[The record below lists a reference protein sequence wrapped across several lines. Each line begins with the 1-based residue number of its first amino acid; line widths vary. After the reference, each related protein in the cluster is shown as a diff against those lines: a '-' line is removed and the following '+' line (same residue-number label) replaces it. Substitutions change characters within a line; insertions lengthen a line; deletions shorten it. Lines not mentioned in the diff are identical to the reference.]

1 MRRVEMRDGGRTS
14 WRSLRVAAA
23 LVLGSSTA
31 VLTLPSANAAGAGGR
46 GGAGPIFPRTT
57 FYFGLGRP
65 EARARRAFFA
75 VPQPGS
81 ASYRRFVTPRQVAA
95 RYGASSAVRMDSSP
109 LRVGVRPRERAG
121 RPPVAQLAQLIP
133 SPAGAVAGG
142 CPTTDG
148 AG

>member
-23 LVLGSSTA
+23 LVLGSATA

-57 FYFGLGRP
+57 FYFGLRRP

-81 ASYRRFVTPRQVAA
+81 ASYRRFVTPRQVAVC
-95 RYGASSAVRMDSSP
+95 YGASSPCGWTVRRYGWGYDPASGLGVP
-109 LRVGVRPRERAG
+109 QLRSLRN
-121 RPPVAQLAQLIP
+121 
-133 SPAGAVAGG
+133 
-142 CPTTDG
+142 
-148 AG
+148 